1 MKNWRKWSIAAAALV
16 MSFILALLGKLTGE
30 FATVVTVTSGA
41 FMAGNAVE
49 YMRNGK

>member
-16 MSFILALLGKLTGE
+16 MSFVLALLGRLTGD
-30 FATVVTVTSGA
+30 FVTVVTATSGA

-49 YMRNGK
+49 HWKSE